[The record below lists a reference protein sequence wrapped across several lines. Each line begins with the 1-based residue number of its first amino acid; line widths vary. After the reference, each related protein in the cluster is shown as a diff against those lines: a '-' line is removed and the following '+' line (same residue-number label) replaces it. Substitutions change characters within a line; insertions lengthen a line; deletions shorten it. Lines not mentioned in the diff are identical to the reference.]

1 MNAAVTLRWSSP
13 STPLAVIPQSSVWIA
28 LPLIVT
34 PSPSRTVSLT
44 TTPTPSVTSTV
55 PVNIPTGTGW
65 LGTYFSN
72 ADLTG
77 FFATR
82 ADATIAFNWA
92 RNEPLL
98 GMGVDTFSVRWDG
111 FIVSPVSEIVTFVLR
126 CDADDGN
133 AQLWLDGA
141 LLSWS
146 TYDGSIFMTAGEPVS
161 IRVEYHEGRG
171 DASVT
176 LSWASSSIA
185 LTVVPQAAV
194 WTDVRQV
201 TTPSKTRT
209 QTPSLTMTASQ
220 TPSLPILSSGN
231 GWQAVYFY
239 QRNFTVPVLS
249 RVDALLSF
257 SWGRSA
263 PVAGLPVDLFSVRWR
278 SFIRVPKSE
287 LYTFQLAISNDGA

>member
-1 MNAAVTLRWSSP
+1 MSAAVSLRWSSP
-13 STPLAVIPQSSVWIA
+13 STPLAVVPQSSVWIA
-28 LPLIVT
+28 LPLIAT

-55 PVNIPTGTGW
+55 PVNIPSGTGW
-65 LGTYFSN
+65 RGTYFSN

-77 FFATR
+77 FFASR
-82 ADATIAFNWA
+82 VDSTINFNWL
-92 RNEPLL
+92 RGEPLP

-111 FIVSPVSEIVTFVLR
+111 FIVSPVSEVVNFVLR

-161 IRVEYHEGRG
+161 IRVEYHEGQG
-171 DASVT
+171 SASVT
-176 LSWASSSIA
+176 LSWSSASIPLA
-185 LTVVPQAAV
+185 VVPRAAV
-194 WTDVRQV
+194 WNDVRQV
-201 TTPSKTRT
+201 TTPSFTRT
-209 QTPSLTMTASQ
+209 VTPSLTMTASQ

-231 GWQAVYFY
+231 GWLATYFY

-249 RVDALLSF
+249 RVDALISF
-257 SWGRSA
+257 SWLRSA

-278 SFIRVPKSE
+278 SFIRLPTSE
-287 LYTFQLAISNDGA
+287 LFTFQLVITNDGA